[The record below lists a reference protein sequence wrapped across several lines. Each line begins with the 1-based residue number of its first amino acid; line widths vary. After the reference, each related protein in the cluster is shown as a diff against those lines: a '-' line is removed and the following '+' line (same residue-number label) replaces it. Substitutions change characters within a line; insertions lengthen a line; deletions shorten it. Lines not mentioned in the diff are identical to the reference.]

1 METSETVIT
10 QSMHAYL
17 DVLKLRLAYRIST
30 LFLIVFLVLTYAY
43 YFDSLESFI
52 TMGIGVFVSAIC
64 LVLLYVQR
72 NYLFVFYLYSVLGVG
87 VTSFALITFHETVHL
102 ADVLWLMAAVSL
114 AFFGIGK
121 RMGIILLIVAL
132 GAIVWFL
139 FFSLNINIRTVQE
152 RTTYQIFSLVLE
164 LVAGFGV
171 NIYLFMV
178 FHDFYKFSQQELWR
192 VNAELVHQNQLIKE
206 QDEEKSVLVREVH
219 HRVKNNLQI
228 IISLLRTQSIE
239 INDPRLES
247 HFQESINRILVMSQ
261 IHKNLYK
268 QESLNNIQLDTYL
281 HELAKDLIQIYGVN
295 RQVDVTIH
303 TSMNQIGLKSIVP
316 LGLLLNELLSNSLK
330 YAFAQKENGR
340 ISISLTR
347 GEEGD
352 HLVYEDDG
360 NWVERTDYKGF
371 GLKLI
376 ETLTEQLD
384 GTKQLTTTNSFTRYE
399 FTFESLAD

>member
-1 METSETVIT
+1 MSIS
-10 QSMHAYL
+10 QSMQTYL
-17 DVLKLRLAYRIST
+17 DELKLRLAYRISAM
-30 LFLIVFLVLTYAY
+30 FLIVFLVLTYAY
-43 YFDSLESFI
+43 YFDSLDSFI
-52 TMGIGVFVSAIC
+52 TMGIGVFVSTSC
-64 LVLLYVQR
+64 LVLLYLQR
-72 NYLFVFYLYSVLGVG
+72 NYLFVFYIYSILGVV

-114 AFFGIGK
+114 GFFGIGK
-121 RMGIILLIVAL
+121 RTGVILLIVAL
-132 GAIVWFL
+132 GAILWFL
-139 FFSLNINIRTVQE
+139 FFSLNVNIRTVQE

-192 VNAELVHQNQLIKE
+192 VNAELVQQNQLIKM

-239 INDPRLES
+239 INDPRVEP

-281 HELAKDLIQIYGVN
+281 RELAKDLIQIYGVN

-303 TSMNQIGLKSIVP
+303 TSINQIGLKSIVP

-330 YAFAQKENGR
+330 YAFAEKENGR

-347 GEEGD
+347 SEDGD
-352 HLVYEDDG
+352 HLVYEDNG
-360 NWVERTDYKGF
+360 NWMERNDYKGF

-399 FTFESLAD
+399 FTFESLVD